1 MGVSDKSI
9 YRLKMCSKSGLSSN
23 IWGLCR
29 PDSAWQGC
37 AGSWC
42 LSFCSTSIASSLRTE
57 VVFGHF
63 KDALAHNMH
72 NLQLYWYPTIY
83 ILYRVSWARPGPTCP
98 LSWWRSWYIFPA
110 GLNGGLPWKWTQEGF
125 QQALLD
131 LQIFRYSFKNLYT
144 IYNIIHIYN
153 IYIYTYGKSRVWY
166 KPWGPQYVQLT

>member
-1 MGVSDKSI
+1 MPAW
-9 YRLKMCSKSGLSSN
+9 LGLTM
-23 IWGLCR
+23 LCR
-29 PDSAWQGC
+29 LMMLVLLFHQHSIQPSNWGC
-37 AGSWC
+37 
-42 LSFCSTSIASSLRTE
+42 LRT
-57 VVFGHF
+57 F

-125 QQALLD
+125 QQALLED

-144 IYNIIHIYN
+144 IYNIIHIYIYN
-153 IYIYTYGKSRVWY
+153 ICIYTYGKSRVWY
-166 KPWGPQYVQLT
+166 KPWGPQYVQLTQQSG